1 MASEREQE
9 GNVPNRFLNLVS
21 LWQNYLTYW
30 IEVNRNFY
38 ENAINTHISV
48 GQLQLSEPDNVSP
61 LCPIEVVVDSYGII
75 LSANQT

>member
-38 ENAINTHISV
+38 ENAIKTNEQWFKAFWDLWLKGGRPERKETAKV
-48 GQLQLSEPDNVSP
+48 E
-61 LCPIEVVVDSYGII
+61 
-75 LSANQT
+75 